1 MKSHVAKILKRPA
14 RSRRMMSVALD
25 DEQMEL
31 VEKLS
36 LFFSRETSHAFSKNQ
51 VVEEAVRAFT
61 DESAEYIAEQYDLDI
76 RSVTLTEMRDYKRST
91 SVNIA
96 AFDTVVFPVRDEA
109 EAKNKIFTE
118 RAWYP
123 VALDREKLD
132 KLRYAAFYIG
142 APTSGVTHYARVTAC
157 EPLEDGSGRYRL
169 FFDEPEEL
177 PEKIES
183 GGPVS
188 GGLRRP
194 RYTTLAL
201 VLEARTLDELF

>member
-1 MKSHVAKILKRPA
+1 MKSHVAKILKRPI

-25 DEQMEL
+25 GEQMEL

-36 LFFSRETSHAFSKNQ
+36 LFFSRETSRPFSKNQ

-61 DESAEYIAEQYDLDI
+61 DESAEYIAEQYSMDI

-96 AFDTVVFPVRDEA
+96 AFDAVVFPARDNPAARE
-109 EAKNKIFTE
+109 KIFTE

-123 VALDREKLD
+123 VSLDKEKLE
-132 KLRYAAFYIG
+132 KIRYAAFYIG
-142 APTSGVTHYARVTAC
+142 APTSGVTHYAHITAY
-157 EPLEDGSGRYRL
+157 EPLDGGAGFKL

-183 GGPVS
+183 GDPHS
-188 GGLRRP
+188 SAPRRP

-201 VLEARTLDELF
+201 LLEARTIDELF